1 MHRLI
6 KIRKYKPSKNT
17 KNLMCDKRLDAF
29 QLPFSGRL
37 ELYTGVY
44 LYFIEG
50 DYFIKHR
57 NPDLEDDLS
66 IMTKGIFEWF
76 FDEDENRGDNNGY

>member
-1 MHRLI
+1 MNESI
-6 KIRKYKPSKNT
+6 KIRKYKPSEHT
-17 KNLMCDKRLDAF
+17 KHLVQDKRFYAF

-37 ELYTGVY
+37 ELDTGGY
-44 LYFIEG
+44 LYFMEG
-50 DYFIKHR
+50 DYFTNHL

-76 FDEDENRGDNNGY
+76 YEEDDNVGGENEY